1 MIVRMIKI
9 IDTMEILGRIV
20 TGFLRMA
27 DVIDGNMGNM

>member
-9 IDTMEILGRIV
+9 IDTMEILGKIV
-20 TGFLRMA
+20 TGLLRMA